1 MTRKRRTHQ
10 PKPKAMPDPAEKR
23 GPESSGWAP
32 GSLPKLET
40 LTHRSLGKYTILAA
54 LGEGGTA
61 QVYLASVHGLGGFNK
76 LFVVKVLRPSVK
88 DDEQFR
94 KMFMSEARLAAR
106 LNHPNVVQTNDVSS
120 DGDEYFMTMEYL
132 EGQTL
137 FSILKRVGR
146 EGSVFPLRFH
156 LRVLSDV
163 LAGLDYAHRLEDF
176 DGVPLKIVHRDVSPQ
191 NLIVTYEGNVK
202 VLDFGIAKAAD
213 NVERTEAGVMKGKI
227 RYMSPEQ
234 IFASSDIDCR
244 SDIYSLGVMLWE
256 ALTGH
261 RLRSGPSDV
270 NILSA
275 IIKED
280 VISPR
285 MVNPNVDPELEGITL
300 KALARNKSARYATA
314 ADMQNDLDR
323 AIERLGLRVSSRDL
337 GGYVSNLFASER
349 SAIRKV
355 VETQM
360 TSPSASVPWIP
371 VLSPTS
377 EGHLMVSGPT
387 LQPVDLRRPAD
398 TSVAVAPGARS
409 VRRDARVAVV
419 VTGVAV
425 VLFLALAFHHGKATI
440 GSAGPSVLR
449 AAPLPAES
457 NAPPAQPGAL
467 ARAASAD
474 PTSTHSLTVTV
485 TPSFARISVDGTLL
499 SSNPH
504 TLVLPAD
511 SAPHVLHAEA
521 PGYIPKD
528 QAITLNRDSQ
538 LTWSLSK
545 GVSSGWV
552 RPATRVG
559 PAPAPSVGIAA
570 TPATTQPTAQPTASD
585 PGEPK
590 IDMRDPYAK

>member
-1 MTRKRRTHQ
+1 
-10 PKPKAMPDPAEKR
+10 MPDRAEKR

-32 GSLPKLET
+32 ASAPKLET
-40 LTHRSLGKYTILAA
+40 LAHRSFGKYTILAA
-54 LGEGGTA
+54 LGEGATA
-61 QVYLASVHGLGGFNK
+61 QVYLASVHGPGGFNK

-120 DGDEYFMTMEYL
+120 DGDDYFMTMEYL

-146 EGSVFPLRFH
+146 EGSAFPLRFH

-244 SDIYSLGVMLWE
+244 SDIYSMGVMLWE

-261 RLRSGPSDV
+261 RLRSGPSEV
-270 NILSA
+270 NILNA

-285 MVNPNVDPELEGITL
+285 TVNPNVDPELEGITL
-300 KALARNKSARYATA
+300 KALARNRSARYATA

-337 GGYVSNLFASER
+337 GSYVSNLFATER

-360 TSPSASVPWIP
+360 TSPSVSVPWIP
-371 VLSPTS
+371 ALSPTS

-387 LQPVDLRRPAD
+387 LQPVDFRPPAD
-398 TSVAVAPGARS
+398 ASVAVAHGARGI
-409 VRRDARVAVV
+409 RRDPRVAVG

-425 VLFLALAFHHGKATI
+425 VLVLAFAFHHRKAVI
-440 GSAGPSVLR
+440 GSAGPSVSP
-449 AAPLPAES
+449 AAPLLAES
-457 NAPPAQPGAL
+457 SATPAQPSAL
-467 ARAASAD
+467 VAASAG
-474 PTSTHSLTVTV
+474 PMSTHSLTVTV
-485 TPSFARISVDGTLL
+485 TPSFARISVDGTLV
-499 SSNPH
+499 SGNPH
-504 TLVLPAD
+504 TFVLPAD
-511 SAPHVLHAEA
+511 SASHALHAEA

-538 LTWSLSK
+538 LTWSLGK
-545 GVSSGWV
+545 AVSSGWG
-552 RPATRVG
+552 RPVTRPG
-559 PAPAPSVGIAA
+559 PALAPSVVIAA
-570 TPATTQPTAQPTASD
+570 TPATPQPTAQPTASD